1 MAHMQGVDRD
11 QMMFTSLGSMV
22 ADDSLARVVD
32 AFVDSMDVEG
42 IMREIGE
49 EAKGGESE
57 DVAWPKRSVD
67 GRPSYGP
74 GMLLKLFIWGY
85 RNGIRSSRK
94 LAWACETNVE
104 AMWLANGL
112 TPDFRTIADFRK
124 DNPELMRRAFR
135 EFNRRL
141 NGAVEWGFCSVD
153 GSKFRA
159 SNSKMNNFTAHKLDD
174 RIQWLN
180 AHIDNYLE
188 IIALADELDEA
199 AEAELEKIEAIRAKL
214 AEAQERLDRYEG
226 LRDELERSGESQIST
241 TDPDS
246 RLMKS
251 KNGYVVGYN
260 PQTAVDSNTHLIRDF
275 EVTNAVTDHGQLEP
289 TLSGVA
295 AETEGILEAT
305 ADKGYQSKEDMVAC
319 LERGIL
325 PHVIADN
332 QGDSYVLELAHE
344 EAGEAELDPSST
356 DPAEISRC
364 LHAGVV
370 PEAYAGAITRAEVRD
385 VRHKVV
391 DEEPSP
397 QEPYGSTEEMTK
409 RAKEGYFVRDPGR
422 NLVHCPA
429 GETLRQKSVKRSG
442 ATRYA
447 NKTAC
452 RRCKHRNE
460 CFSGK
465 QDFKE
470 GDFTKDQLEKP
481 CAPWHECRGTE
492 PDKRGVSRG
501 KYHYERGKVVFLTLV
516 PDVRRTNER
525 MQLSEHPFGT
535 MKRSMGY
542 DHFLLR
548 GLRKVTGEFSLMCL
562 GYNLIRARTLLGFD
576 GLLGLMRVPMAPAP
590 VP

>member
-1 MAHMQGVDRD
+1 M
-11 QMMFTSLGSMV
+11 
-22 ADDSLARVVD
+22 
-32 AFVDSMDVEG
+32 
-42 IMREIGE
+42 
-49 EAKGGESE
+49 
-57 DVAWPKRSVD
+57 
-67 GRPSYGP
+67 
-74 GMLLKLFIWGY
+74 
-85 RNGIRSSRK
+85 
-94 LAWACETNVE
+94 
-104 AMWLANGL
+104 
-112 TPDFRTIADFRK
+112 
-124 DNPELMRRAFR
+124 
-135 EFNRRL
+135 
-141 NGAVEWGFCSVD
+141 
-153 GSKFRA
+153 
-159 SNSKMNNFTAHKLDD
+159 
-174 RIQWLN
+174 
-180 AHIDNYLE
+180 
-188 IIALADELDEA
+188 
-199 AEAELEKIEAIRAKL
+199 IRAKL

-275 EVTNAVTDHGQLEP
+275 EMTNAVTDHGQLEP

-325 PHVIADN
+325 PHVIPED
-332 QGDSYVLELAHE
+332 GVDSYRLEIAHE
-344 EAGEAELDPSST
+344 EADGLDPTST

-370 PEAYAGAITRAEVRD
+370 PEAYAGAITRVEVRD
-385 VRHKVV
+385 VRHRVV

-397 QEPYGSTEEMTK
+397 QEPYGSTEEMAE

-422 NLVHCPA
+422 NLVICPA
-429 GETLRQKSVKRSG
+429 GEILRQKSVKKSG

-470 GDFTKDQLEKP
+470 VDECFSGKQDFKKVDFTKDQLEKP
-481 CAPWHECRGTE
+481 SALWHECRGTE

-501 KYHYERGKVVFLTLV
+501 KYHYERGKVVFLTLA
-516 PDVRRTNER
+516 PDVRRTKER
-525 MQLSEHPFGT
+525 MGTSEHPFGT
-535 MKRSMGY
+535 MKRSMGC
-542 DHFLLR
+542 DHFLVR
-548 GLRKVTGEFSLMCL
+548 GLRKVTGELSLTCL
-562 GYNLIRARTLLGFD
+562 GYNLIRARILLGFD
-576 GLLGLMRVPMAPAP
+576 GLLQLMRAPHAPAAIP
-590 VP
+590 